1 MHNPLILK
9 GNYFGGE
16 GETDGLYGERVE
28 GGLEKLSQQKRKRLW
43 GTSPLF

>member
-1 MHNPLILK
+1 MLK

-28 GGLEKLSQQKRKRLW
+28 EGLEKLSQQKRRRLW
-43 GTSPLF
+43 DTSPLF

>member
-9 GNYFGGE
+9 ANYFGGE

-28 GGLEKLSQQKRKRLW
+28 GGLEKLSQLKRKRLW

>member
-9 GNYFGGE
+9 ANYFGGE
-16 GETDGLYGERVE
+16 GETDDLYGERVE